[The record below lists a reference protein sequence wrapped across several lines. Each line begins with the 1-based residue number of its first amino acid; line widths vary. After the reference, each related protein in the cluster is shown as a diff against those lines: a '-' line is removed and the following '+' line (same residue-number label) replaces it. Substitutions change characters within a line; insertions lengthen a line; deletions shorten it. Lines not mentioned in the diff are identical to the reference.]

1 VRPEQGEIAMKE
13 YDVADLFEVGDAGE
27 IIQTPKQW
35 MIDEVAGS
43 DGPNQFS
50 LEDE

>member
-1 VRPEQGEIAMKE
+1 MKE
-13 YDVADLFEVGDAGE
+13 YEVADPFEVGDAGE
-27 IIQTPKQW
+27 LIQTPKQW

-43 DGPNQFS
+43 DGPHQYS